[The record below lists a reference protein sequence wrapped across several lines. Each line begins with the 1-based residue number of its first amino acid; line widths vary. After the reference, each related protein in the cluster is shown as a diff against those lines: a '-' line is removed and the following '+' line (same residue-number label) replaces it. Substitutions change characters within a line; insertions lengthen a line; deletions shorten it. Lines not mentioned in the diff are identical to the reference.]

1 MNTSGIFG
9 IKSYFLSENE
19 VIFIKTQKP
28 YGIIIFERNII
39 SLNQIKQLIKQIKS
53 LVNYKIKILIDHE
66 GGSINRFNKIFS
78 QNKYSAEYFGK
89 IYKINHEF
97 FLKEINY
104 FLNFNINL
112 FNYLGINIVAYPVL
126 DILYQKT
133 HEIIRSRSFSKNK
146 EDIVD
151 ISKLIIS
158 TYQNNYISCISKHV
172 PGHGLATKDSHLDL
186 PKINESKQFLLDND
200 FLTFKNLK
208 SHYIMTAHIVYE
220 SIDDHCATYSKYIIK
235 NIIRKKLNF
244 KGKIITDDICMKGLQ
259 GTLKKK
265 STQPLIAGCNLILH
279 CNGNI
284 DEMFCVADYINSVK

>member
-9 IKSYFLSENE
+9 IKSHFLSENE
-19 VIFIKTQKP
+19 VFFIKTHKP
-28 YGIIIFERNII
+28 YGIIIFERNIV
-39 SLNQIKQLIKQIKS
+39 SLNQIKQLIKHIKS
-53 LVNYKIKILIDHE
+53 LVKYNIKIIVDHE

-78 QNKYSAEYFGK
+78 QKKYSAEYFGK
-89 IYKINHEF
+89 IYKKNNKI

-112 FNYLGINIVAYPVL
+112 FNYLGVNIVAYPVL

-133 HEIIRSRSFSKNK
+133 HQIIRSRSFSNNK

-158 TYQNNYISCISKHV
+158 TYQNNQISCISKHV

-186 PKINESKQFLLDND
+186 PKVSESKQFLLEND
-200 FLTFKNLK
+200 FHTFKNLK
-208 SHYIMTAHIVYE
+208 SDYIMTAHIIYN
-220 SIDDHCATYSKYIIK
+220 SIDYHCATYSKYIIN

-244 KGKIITDDICMKGLQ
+244 KGKIITDDICMKGLK
-259 GTLKKK
+259 GSLRKK